1 MMDLEQTLGLND
13 LPDRTMQWDA
23 KQEEAIA
30 ACCDAS
36 KRIVAVSGEA
46 GTGKTQI
53 IKEVE
58 RRLRN
63 AGYEVGC
70 SAPTGKAAMRIQ
82 EATGLLAQTN
92 HRMLGYGQPIDHED
106 VDDKTG
112 ERKHV
117 RISTGPSY
125 NRRHTLPYDFI
136 LCDEYPMVNRE
147 IHDNL
152 IAALKPGARIRMFG
166 DMNQLKPIETDK
178 RLQDEP
184 SAFATALQK
193 FTGVVLE
200 TNYRQLAGSGI
211 VANAKRIL
219 VGRTPNRAPDFDII
233 YTDDPVMK
241 LLQFVDEQKQ
251 LGIDYNTIEAQIIT
265 TMNKSWIGTKKLNLS
280 LQSLW
285 WDRDAPFLTLP
296 RHVFKWEAKE
306 EETTIRVQIG
316 SKVVYTAN
324 TYDLGNEQSVFNGE
338 VGIVV
343 NLHEED
349 ESVDIDFGD
358 RIVTIPPLLIVV
370 RPDGSV
376 IETDPR
382 KNIDLAGVLTTHKM
396 QGSEVKHVT
405 YILNKSTIYGQSRRN
420 FYTAVSRARDKCTVI
435 TDQKSLMKSTQ
446 WNG

>member
-1 MMDLEQTLGLND
+1 MDLEQSMGLDTL
-13 LPDRTMQWDA
+13 PASRMTWDD
-23 KQEEAIA
+23 KQEAAIN
-30 ACCDAS
+30 ACCDAD

-58 RRLRN
+58 HRLRN
-63 AGYEVGC
+63 AGYLVTC
-70 SAPTGKAAMRIQ
+70 SAPTGKAAMRIR
-82 EATGLLAQTN
+82 EATGLDAATN

-106 VDDKTG
+106 TDEKTG
-112 ERKHV
+112 EKKLV
-117 RISTGPSY
+117 RISTGPRF
-125 NRRHTLPYDFI
+125 NRAKPLPYDFI

-147 IHDNL
+147 IHDNI

-166 DMNQLKPIETDK
+166 DMNQLRPIETDK
-178 RLQDEP
+178 MLRDAP
-184 SAFATALQK
+184 SAFQTALQK

-219 VGRTPNRAPDFDII
+219 LGRTPNRADDFDIL
-233 YTDDPVMK
+233 YTDDPVMRLMQYVSDQK
-241 LLQFVDEQKQ
+241 AAGVDYAG
-251 LGIDYNTIEAQIIT
+251 LDAQVIT
-265 TMNKSWIGTKKLNLS
+265 CMNKSWIGTKKLNLS

-285 WDRDAPFLTLP
+285 WNRDAPYLQLP
-296 RHVFKWEAKE
+296 RHKWEGE
-306 EETTIRVQIG
+306 EGSIRVQIG

-343 NLHEED
+343 DIDPVD
-349 ESVDIDFGD
+349 ESFDIDFGD

-370 RPDGSV
+370 RDNGDV

-382 KNIDLAGVLTTHKM
+382 KNVDLAGVLTTHKM
-396 QGSEVKHVT
+396 QGSEVKQVT

-435 TDQKSLMKSTQ
+435 TDQHSMKKSTV
-446 WNG
+446 WAG

>member
-1 MMDLEQTLGLND
+1 MDLEQSMGLD
-13 LPDRTMQWDA
+13 TIPDRKMTWDD
-23 KQEEAIA
+23 KQEAAIT
-30 ACCDAS
+30 ACCDAD

-58 RRLRN
+58 FRLRN
-63 AGYEVGC
+63 AGYLVAC
-70 SAPTGKAAMRIQ
+70 SAPTGKAAMRIR
-82 EATGLLAQTN
+82 EATGLGAQTN
-92 HRMLGYGQPIDHED
+92 HRLLGYGQPIDHED
-106 VDDKTG
+106 TDERTG
-112 ERKHV
+112 EKKLV
-117 RISTGPSY
+117 RISTGPSWD
-125 NRRHTLPYDFI
+125 RRRPLPYDFL

-166 DMNQLKPIETDK
+166 DMNQLRPIEMDK
-178 RLQDEP
+178 ALKDAP
-184 SAFATALQK
+184 SAFQTALQK

-211 VANAKRIL
+211 VTNAKRIL
-219 VGRTPNRAPDFDII
+219 LGRTPNRADDFDII
-233 YTDDPVMK
+233 YTDDPVMR
-241 LLQFVDEQKQ
+241 LMQYISEQKVA
-251 LGIDYNTIEAQIIT
+251 GVDYSSLDAQVIT
-265 TMNKSWIGTKKLNLS
+265 CMNKSWIGTKKLNLA
-280 LQSLW
+280 LQSMW
-285 WDRDAPFLTLP
+285 WIRDAPYLQLP
-296 RHVFKWEAKE
+296 RHKWEGE
-306 EETTIRVQIG
+306 EGSIRVQIG

-343 NLHEED
+343 DINQVD
-349 ESVDIDFGD
+349 ESFDIDFGD
-358 RIVTIPPLLIVV
+358 RVVTIPPLLIVV
-370 RPDGSV
+370 RESGDV

-382 KNIDLAGVLTTHKM
+382 KNVDLAGVLTTHKM

-435 TDQKSLMKSTQ
+435 TDQHSMKKSTV
-446 WNG
+446 WAG